1 MLIIIIKNKCK
12 LIIIEVIQK
21 VEQLKEVPQKLEN
34 SNKKKQFVMIVKIQK
49 DQIHKR
55 NMKIKIN
62 KFILILS

>member
-34 SNKKKQFVMIVKIQK
+34 SNKKK
-49 DQIHKR
+49 
-55 NMKIKIN
+55 
-62 KFILILS
+62 